1 MIANAVEIAAGSLLL
16 VATFYDLF
24 QSVVLPRPAVGRVRL
39 SPTLV
44 RNLWSLWLPVATRP
58 RRLQTREAMLA
69 AFGPLMVVVL
79 LLCWGLALVL
89 GYALVLHGLRDQL
102 HPAPGSFGTT
112 FFFSVGTMLS
122 FGVGGIEPN
131 GAATRVLVGFE
142 AATGFVLFALVI
154 SLLFALFG
162 AFQRRETAVVALDA
176 LAGAPPTGIQ
186 MLETS
191 ARYTMPQQLAATFLE
206 WRTWTV
212 DVLESHLSYPLLM
225 YFRSSH
231 DNEAW
236 PNSFG
241 AVMDAA
247 ALVLTTIE
255 DGPEGPAHL
264 MIKVG
269 NHLIEDLG
277 RYFRYTGERV
287 AGVERDEFAGAWA
300 RLRDAG
306 YRMRPE
312 ETAWEDFTR
321 LRAAYAPSLNRL
333 TRRLFMP
340 PASWIGDRSY
350 LPHRDGPP
358 APRRPRRRGR
368 HRKSAPPA
376 GTASS

>member
-1 MIANAVEIAAGSLLL
+1 VTANAIEIGFGSLLI
-16 VATFYDLF
+16 VATLYDLF

-44 RNLWSLWLPVATRP
+44 RELWSPWRAVATRP

-69 AFGPLMVVVL
+69 AFAPLMVVVL
-79 LLCWGLALVL
+79 LLFWGVTLVL
-89 GYALVLHGLRDQL
+89 GFALVLHGLRDQL
-102 HPAPGSFGTT
+102 NPSPQSFGTT

-122 FGVGGIEPN
+122 FGVDNIEPI
-131 GAATRVLVGFE
+131 GGATRTLIGFE

-154 SLLFALFG
+154 SLLFALFN
-162 AFQRRETAVVALDA
+162 AFQRRETAVVALDS
-176 LAGAPPTGIQ
+176 LAGAPPTGIAL
-186 MLETS
+186 LENC
-191 ARYTMPQQLAATFLE
+191 ARYHMPEQLGATFLE

-212 DVLESHLSYPLLM
+212 DVLESHLSYPLLL

-269 NHLIEDLG
+269 DHLIEDLG
-277 RYFRYTGERV
+277 RYYRSAGEHT
-287 AGVERDEFAGAWA
+287 AGIEREEFAGAWA

-306 YRMRPE
+306 YSMRE
-312 ETAWEDFTR
+312 EDQAWEDFTR
-321 LRAAYAPSLNRL
+321 LRGVYAPWLNL
-333 TRRLFMP
+333 VTRRLYMP

-350 LPHRDGPP
+350 LPHRDGLPP
-358 APRRPRRRGR
+358 ARRPRRRR
-368 HRKSAPPA
+368 RTRSTPPA

>member
-1 MIANAVEIAAGSLLL
+1 MSPGYADAHVSASDGIEIGVGSLLL
-16 VATFYDLF
+16 AATFYDLF

-44 RNLWSLWLPVATRP
+44 RYLWMAWQPVAAQP
-58 RRLQTREAMLA
+58 RRLQTREGLLA

-79 LLCWGLALVL
+79 LLIWGFALIT

-102 HPAPGSFGTT
+102 RPTPGTFGTT
-112 FFFSVGTMLS
+112 LFFSVGNMLS
-122 FGVGGIEPN
+122 FGVDGMEPTGN
-131 GAATRVLVGFE
+131 AARVLVGFE
-142 AATGFVLFALVI
+142 AATGFALFALVI
-154 SLLFALFG
+154 SLLFALFN

-176 LAGAPPTGIQ
+176 IAGAPPSGVQ
-186 MLETS
+186 MLENC
-191 ARYTMPQQLAATFLE
+191 ARYHMPEQVATTFLE

-212 DVLESHLSYPLLM
+212 EVLESHLAYPLLL

-247 ALVLTTIE
+247 ALVSTTIE
-255 DGPEGPAHL
+255 GGPEGPAHL
-264 MIKVG
+264 MLKVG

-277 RYFRYTGERV
+277 RYYRYSGERE
-287 AGVERDEFAGAWA
+287 AFVEREEFADAWA
-300 RLRDAG
+300 RLRAAG

-312 ETAWEDFTR
+312 DAAWQEFTQVR
-321 LRAAYAPSLNRL
+321 SAYAPWLNRL

-340 PASWIGDRSY
+340 PAPWIGDRSY
-350 LPHRDGPP
+350 LPHRDGPVVG
-358 APRRPRRRGR
+358 RSRRRRGR
-368 HRKSAPPA
+368 R
-376 GTASS
+376 